1 MSKITLYYIEKY
13 FIKCISDY
21 VRTVDCLP
29 QNFKVRQEEVD
40 KREYYDCRWQKK
52 KRTDTLFVECG
63 DKNWDFETFGRF
75 VSVKN
80 VKRENNVT
88 KHIQVARIAENLR
101 AQDQMTKTQNV
112 SKVSDVGNGC
122 KKLPSR

>member
-1 MSKITLYYIEKY
+1 MNITIADGK
-13 FIKCISDY
+13 
-21 VRTVDCLP
+21 
-29 QNFKVRQEEVD
+29 
-40 KREYYDCRWQKK
+40 KK

-101 AQDQMTKTQNV
+101 AQD
-112 SKVSDVGNGC
+112 
-122 KKLPSR
+122 

>member
-1 MSKITLYYIEKY
+1 MA
-13 FIKCISDY
+13 
-21 VRTVDCLP
+21 
-29 QNFKVRQEEVD
+29 
-40 KREYYDCRWQKK
+40 KK

-101 AQDQMTKTQNV
+101 AQD
-112 SKVSDVGNGC
+112 
-122 KKLPSR
+122 